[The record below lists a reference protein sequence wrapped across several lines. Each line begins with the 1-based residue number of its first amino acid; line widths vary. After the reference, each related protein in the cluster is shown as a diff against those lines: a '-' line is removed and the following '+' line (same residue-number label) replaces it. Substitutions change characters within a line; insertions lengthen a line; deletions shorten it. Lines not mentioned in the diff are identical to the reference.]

1 MAEGKNLRVVIVDD
15 EEQMRSG
22 VMLMLATVSDI
33 DVVGEASNGR
43 DAVDV
48 VVRESPDVVLMD
60 IRMPVANGIEAV
72 RMLASAQPN
81 ADERAAV
88 IMLTAFDT
96 DAFIMDALRAG
107 AIGFLLKT
115 TPPDAL
121 AAAVRAAA
129 DGQQIM
135 SPSVVE
141 RLVGL
146 AQRRE
151 LGEGPDAAA
160 ADAAATGAAATGAAV
175 TDGPAAQA
183 PSAQPVARYST
194 AGVESSRAPQAGG
207 SREVAQRK
215 LALLSDREFEVAE
228 CIAQG
233 LGNADIASRLFVSL
247 TTVKTHIKHILD
259 KVGGTNRVHIAIT
272 VLEAR

>member
-160 ADAAATGAAATGAAV
+160 TGAAV

>member
-33 DVVGEASNGR
+33 DVVGEVSNGR

-160 ADAAATGAAATGAAV
+160 ADAAATGAAV